1 MTGPRSVGHSWT
13 RKPVARLFC
22 AGSQLGGSAHQPD
35 SQGEGT
41 DGPGGPR
48 RRPGCAV
55 RRLTAEGWK
64 PARPPIALWTPD
76 PAYPRACLRT
86 SLRPRRSRRLR
97 SADLD
102 RTGLSHIR
110 RCPWPWH
117 RAHRT
122 VPSRILAHSTRGEE
136 ACLYGQGLDKGSTRS
151 RDVPGGLNTPVGTP
165 VPRDHG
171 LPRTAQGPGAGRR
184 PRDPQCHGLP
194 EVECA
199 DPCSRAEG
207 PLVAATREHDRDF
220 AVEPAEGFGGCA
232 HDGHRS
238 TFGPWGPTGFG
249 PTCTARLRAGPNGNM
264 GTRWV
269 TSQTRYDILACRRRR
284 GSCWSPCAAT
294 GRSKTPCA
302 GSGPWL
308 FGENTNHIRTGH
320 AAHNIWILHRRAVNR
335 LCRETTDKAGIALQ
349 AGWHAGY
356 PLRAL
361 SNWDAMALAR
371 AASFDYGLRHAVQ

>member
-136 ACLYGQGLDKGSTRS
+136 ACLYGQGLDPQPGCARRPEYSRWHARPTRS
-151 RDVPGGLNTPVGTP
+151 RSSPYCSRPGC
-165 VPRDHG
+165 
-171 LPRTAQGPGAGRR
+171 RTAA
-184 PRDPQCHGLP
+184 
-194 EVECA
+194 
-199 DPCSRAEG
+199 SR
-207 PLVAATREHDRDF
+207 
-220 AVEPAEGFGGCA
+220 
-232 HDGHRS
+232 S
-238 TFGPWGPTGFG
+238 SMPW
-249 PTCTARLRAGPNGNM
+249 
-264 GTRWV
+264 
-269 TSQTRYDILACRRRR
+269 TS
-284 GSCWSPCAAT
+284 
-294 GRSKTPCA
+294 
-302 GSGPWL
+302 GSGM
-308 FGENTNHIRTGH
+308 
-320 AAHNIWILHRRAVNR
+320 
-335 LCRETTDKAGIALQ
+335 CR
-349 AGWHAGY
+349 
-356 PLRAL
+356 P
-361 SNWDAMALAR
+361 M
-371 AASFDYGLRHAVQ
+371 FPC